1 MLGNYII
8 IKTAKCQVF
17 AHSLPTLELAIASR
31 SLVPFRK
38 KCIKNQD
45 LGEEEQK
52 AQNFSYK

>member
-8 IKTAKCQVF
+8 IKTANCQVF
-17 AHSLPTLELAIASR
+17 AYSLPTLELAIASR

-52 AQNFSYK
+52 AQNSSYK